1 MTPSQDHMDRRPPSI
16 ESIRDAFAVLDDWED
31 RYRYIIDLGR
41 ELPPLAPELHTED
54 TRVRGCA
61 SQVWL
66 HQRQET
72 SADGKT
78 RFWFTGDSDALIVK
92 GLVAIVLAIYNGST
106 PEEVLQTDARSII
119 AGLGLGANLSQQR
132 SNGLNSMI
140 ERIVAQARKAL
151 DDRQHRS

>member
-1 MTPSQDHMDRRPPSI
+1 MASQNHTDGQPPPISHI
-16 ESIRDAFAVLDDWED
+16 KADFEVLEDWED

-41 ELPPLAPELHTED
+41 KLPPLAAELHSEE

-66 HQRQET
+66 HTRREM
-72 SADGKT
+72 SADGET
-78 RFWFTGDSDALIVK
+78 RLWFTGDSDALIVK

-106 PEEVLQTDARSII
+106 PAEVLRLDARAII
-119 AGLGLGANLSQQR
+119 SELGLAENLSQQR

-140 ERIVAQARKAL
+140 ERIMSEARQS
-151 DDRQHRS
+151 R

>member
-1 MTPSQDHMDRRPPSI
+1 MDRRQPSI
-16 ESIRDAFAVLDDWED
+16 ESIRGDFEALEDWED

-41 ELPPLAPELHTED
+41 TLPPLVPALHTEE

-66 HQRQET
+66 HTRQEA
-72 SADGKT
+72 SADG
-78 RFWFTGDSDALIVK
+78 RMRLWFTGDSDALIVK

-106 PEEVLQTDARSII
+106 PEEVLRIDARSII
-119 AGLGLGANLSQQR
+119 SGLGLAANLSQQR

-140 ERIVAQARKAL
+140 ERIVAEARKVA
-151 DDRQHRS
+151 DDSQQRP